1 MRYITLLFFTAL
13 TAVTCAHWKRVP
25 QHSSN
30 ATSTAGN
37 FTSLS
42 SNFDSS
48 HKINDVEFTRCASNP
63 TTAQRRLLDNFSE
76 PQCETTS
83 KLDRTVDV
91 YVHVVSTQAKRSR
104 YSNAMIQNQMIAM
117 SDAFASTGFS
127 FELVGFDITV
137 QDTWAQASA
146 GSNEETAMKTSLH
159 QGSYQDLNLY
169 FLSDLGEGLL
179 GFCYFPTSR
188 PSNQMKILDGCIM
201 LADSMP
207 GGAATNYDMGLTAV
221 HEVGHW

>member
-1 MRYITLLFFTAL
+1 
-13 TAVTCAHWKRVP
+13 
-25 QHSSN
+25 
-30 ATSTAGN
+30 
-37 FTSLS
+37 
-42 SNFDSS
+42 
-48 HKINDVEFTRCASNP
+48 
-63 TTAQRRLLDNFSE
+63 
-76 PQCETTS
+76 
-83 KLDRTVDV
+83 
-91 YVHVVSTQAKRSR
+91 
-104 YSNAMIQNQMIAM
+104 MIQNQMTVM

-146 GSNEETAMKTSLH
+146 GSTEETAMKTALH

-179 GFCYFPTSR
+179 GFCYFPTSN
-188 PSNQMKILDGCIM
+188 PSAGMKILDGCIM

-221 HEVGHW
+221 HEVG